1 MPRQPRIDIPGLL
14 QHVMVRGIERS
25 EIFLDDHDRQR
36 FVERFDRL
44 LVKTGTDCY
53 AWALLPNHA
62 HLLLR
67 CDRVE
72 LSRFMRSLL
81 TGHAVYF
88 NSRHNRSG
96 HLFQNRYKSIVCEED
111 SYFQEL
117 VRYIHLNPLR
127 AGLVS
132 SFEELARYPWC
143 GHSVMLGNQLMPG
156 QAVDAV
162 LTRFGTQKPRSQYRQ
177 FIADG
182 IGMGEQ
188 PHRVEIIQKKVNNLY
203 DFENDFKK
211 DSVASDHRILGSSD
225 FIQTLRE
232 QEGFKASRHYQKSLQ
247 GLQNDIEDFFGF
259 EPRRLS
265 LRGRQNNLSSARA
278 LFCFLAVVELRYSG
292 VKAGEILGISGPSVS
307 RAIRRGEQFFRSR
320 EDLQIWWESLMH

>member
-14 QHVMVRGIERS
+14 QHVIVRGIERS
-25 EIFLDDHDRQR
+25 KIFLDDYDRQR

-53 AWALLPNHA
+53 AWALIPNHF

-67 CDRVE
+67 CNRVE

-88 NSRHNRSG
+88 NLRHNRSG
-96 HLFQNRYKSIVCEED
+96 HLFQNRYKSIVCEKD
-111 SYFQEL
+111 PYFQEL

-127 AGLVS
+127 ARLVS

-143 GHSVMLGNQLMPG
+143 GHSVILGNHLLAG
-156 QAVDAV
+156 QTVDAV
-162 LTRFGTQKPRSQYRQ
+162 LSSFGMQKPRAQYRQ

-182 IGMGEQ
+182 LGMEEQ
-188 PHRVEIIQKKVNNLY
+188 PHLVETIKKTINSFSDLKNSPIVPDNRV
-203 DFENDFKK
+203 
-211 DSVASDHRILGSSD
+211 LGSSD

-232 QEGFKASRHYQKSLQ
+232 QETFIESRQNRKSLQ
-247 GLQNDIEDFFGF
+247 ELQSDLEDFFEL
-259 EPRRLS
+259 EPRRLG

-320 EDLQIWWESLMH
+320 EDLQTWWKGLMH